1 MPAILV
7 TIGIYIISS
16 VIAKVLVAFGI
27 GLFSYYGLYQLVE
40 QLLSQVQPLLSSLP
54 PEVFQLISLAG
65 IPTSLS
71 IIGSAF
77 LTRAAIKSIE
87 VFFGIRS

>member
-16 VIAKVLVAFGI
+16 VIAKVFIALGI
-27 GLFSYYGLYQLVE
+27 GLFSYYGLYELVQ
-40 QLLSQVQPLLSSLP
+40 QLLSQVQGLMSSLP
-54 PEVFQLISLAG
+54 AQVFQIISLGG
-65 IPTSLS
+65 IPQAMS
-71 IIGSAF
+71 ILGSAV

-87 VFFGIRS
+87 VFFGVRS